1 MTVKETMKK
10 KKLFPTLQQALGDAL
25 AYEQG
30 KAVDLRTTEIP
41 AAAKPLRPRD
51 IRAIRQSLNAS
62 QVKFA
67 KLLNVSP
74 NTVESWEQGVRQPR
88 HAALKLLSIAQ
99 RHPEILL
106 EA

>member
-1 MTVKETMKK
+1 MKK
-10 KKLFPTLQQALGDAL
+10 KKFFPEFKRALRDAL

-30 KAVDLRTTEIP
+30 RAVDLRTTELP
-41 AAAKPLRPRD
+41 APAKPLRPRE
-51 IRAIRQSLNAS
+51 IRAIRESIRAS

-74 NTVESWEQGVRQPR
+74 HTVESWEQGVRRPR
-88 HAALKLLSIAQ
+88 HAALKLLAIAQ
-99 RHPEILL
+99 HHPEVLL